1 MKEKKKPYR
10 CFIILNCLKM
20 ININVYRKTNIVITT
35 PMIIKMHADIKI
47 PTVTGRL
54 LDEDAELICLT
65 LSRK

>member
-1 MKEKKKPYR
+1 MKEKKTHR

-20 ININVYRKTNIVITT
+20 VNINVYRKTNIVITT

-47 PTVTGRL
+47 PTITGRL

>member
-1 MKEKKKPYR
+1 MKEKKTYR
-10 CFIILNCLKM
+10 CFIILNCQKM
-20 ININVYRKTNIVITT
+20 VNINVYRKTNIVITT

-54 LDEDAELICLT
+54 LDEDAELICFT

>member
-1 MKEKKKPYR
+1 MTEKRTYR

-20 ININVYRKTNIVITT
+20 VNINVYRKTNIVITT

-47 PTVTGRL
+47 STVTGRL
-54 LDEDAELICLT
+54 LDEDTELICFT